1 MYQHFVFILKDLFHR
16 REFVCLIDSST
27 EGFHPV
33 YRDYVFL
40 VIDISYCQAQFQL
53 ASSS

>member
-27 EGFHPV
+27 EGFHPA

-40 VIDISYCQAQFQL
+40 VIDIFLERTYFL
-53 ASSS
+53 VLL

>member
-40 VIDISYCQAQFQL
+40 VIDIFLERTYFL
-53 ASSS
+53 VFL